1 MNHLR
6 QSPKHYLL
14 PLMPATWHWLGRS
27 LLQLGYICLGI
38 IYVSASAWANNTT
51 PNKLSPEQA
60 FLQGQQ
66 YVERAELEQAAV
78 SLTRIASN
86 SPYAKL
92 LAGNIAAKNADY
104 DRAFLL
110 LLPLQSNQTFSKV
123 AAASLHASLSTAY
136 EKQGDISNALE
147 QLVRRQDYINTAQA
161 IRDNQQLIWQ
171 LLSAQSLENLISMR
185 GESADTSTQG
195 WVDLS
200 LASKNQNLSSSL
212 SAWRNSYADH
222 AATDLANT
230 LIAHTAKT
238 VPASASAAS
247 QLLPG
252 KIAVILPAATGLL
265 ADKTAAFQL
274 GLQSALNQQQLF
286 NAIKIYLRAS
296 DPASATEQFSL
307 AKNDGAAYIIA
318 PRLAPAEDSDSTAA
332 DLDSIYILDNM
343 AAIRRSLRQG
353 DLNVSDEARQI
364 AAFASSN
371 SMQHILLLAADNAAA
386 RHMAKSF
393 ASAWPNGAGAT
404 LEIISLDSAVTSGK
418 ASPGNTNSTADVK
431 NSMDLAAKVNAHSH
445 DLLLLAMPAAEASM
459 IRPYLDIS
467 TPTAAFSSVHER
479 KDDTTNAAL
488 NAVRFVDLPFLL
500 MADHAPFDYYRDL
513 SADLASYELLRCF
526 ALGVDYLQLLIAGSQ
541 ASGNELIIN
550 GLSGK
555 LSIDSSGLIQRQL
568 PMAKFTYNAVI
579 LEKDIKN

>member
-6 QSPKHYLL
+6 QLL
-14 PLMPATWHWLGRS
+14 QLHLWPLMPATWFGFGLGLGRS
-27 LLQLGYICLGI
+27 LLQLCYISLGV
-38 IYVSASAWANNTT
+38 IYVSASAWANPTT

-66 YVERAELEQAAV
+66 YVERAELEQAAL
-78 SLTRIASN
+78 SLTRIASS

-147 QLVRRQDYINTAQA
+147 QLVRRQDYINTGQA
-161 IRDNQQLIWQ
+161 IRNNQQLIWQ
-171 LLSAQSLENLISMR
+171 LLAAQSLENLISMR
-185 GESADTSTQG
+185 GESANTSSQG
-195 WVDLS
+195 WIDLS
-200 LASKNQNLSSSL
+200 LASKNQDLTSSL
-212 SAWRNSYADH
+212 SAWRNSYKDH

-230 LIAHTAKT
+230 LIAQASKT
-238 VPASASAAS
+238 QAPSASAAG

-252 KIAVILPAATGLL
+252 SIALILPSTTGLL
-265 ADKTAAFQL
+265 AEKAAAFQQ
-274 GLQSALNQQQLF
+274 GLQSALNQQQLL
-286 NAIKIYLRAS
+286 NDIKIYLHAS
-296 DPASATEQFSL
+296 DAASAAEQFSL

-318 PRLAPAEDSDSTAA
+318 PRLAPAEDSDLIAA
-332 DLDSIYILDNM
+332 DLDSISVIDNN
-343 AAIRRSLRQG
+343 AAIRRSLRQA
-353 DLNVSDEARQI
+353 DLTVSAEARQI
-364 AAFASSN
+364 AAFASNN

-386 RHMAKSF
+386 QHMAKSF
-393 ASAWPNGAGAT
+393 ASVWPNGTGTT
-404 LEIISLDSAVTSGK
+404 LKIINLDSAVEAGSGVAK
-418 ASPGNTNSTADVK
+418 PALK

-445 DLLLLAMPAAEASM
+445 DMLILAMSAAEAAM

-467 TPTAAFSSVHER
+467 TPTTAFSSVHAR
-479 KDDTTNAAL
+479 KDDNTNAAL

-500 MADHAPFDYYRDL
+500 MADHVQFDYYRDL
-513 SADLASYELLRCF
+513 SADLTSYELLRSF

-568 PMAKFTYNAVI
+568 SMAKFTYNAVI
-579 LEKDIKN
+579 LENDIKN

>member
-6 QSPKHYLL
+6 QLSQLYLL
-14 PLMPATWHWLGRS
+14 PLMLATWLWRGRN
-27 LLQLGYICLGI
+27 LLQLCYICLGV
-38 IYVSASAWANNTT
+38 IYVSASAWANTTT
-51 PNKLSPEQA
+51 PNKLSAEQA

-66 YVERAELEQAAV
+66 YVERAELEQAAL
-78 SLTRIASN
+78 SLTRIASS

-92 LAGNIAAKNADY
+92 LAGNIAAKSADY

-147 QLVRRQDYINTAQA
+147 QLLRRQDYIETTQA
-161 IRDNQQLIWQ
+161 SRDNQQLIWQ
-171 LLSAQSLENLISMR
+171 LLAAQSLENLIGMR
-185 GESADTSTQG
+185 GESADTSSQG
-195 WVDLS
+195 WIDLS
-200 LASKNQNLSSSL
+200 LASKNQDLNSSL
-212 SAWRNSYADH
+212 SAWRNSYTDH
-222 AATDLANT
+222 AATDLANA
-230 LIAHTAKT
+230 LIAQTSLT
-238 VPASASAAS
+238 QPASASAPS

-265 ADKTAAFQL
+265 AEKAAAFQR
-274 GLQSALNQQQLF
+274 GLQSALNQQQLV
-286 NAIKIYLRAS
+286 NEMKIYLRAS
-296 DPASATEQFSL
+296 DPASAAEQFSL

-318 PRLAPAEDSDSTAA
+318 PRLAPAEDSDATAA
-332 DLDSIYILDNM
+332 DLDSISVIDHN
-343 AAIRRSLRQG
+343 AAIRRSLRHA
-353 DLNVSDEARQI
+353 DLTMSAEARQI

-371 SMQHILLLAADNAAA
+371 SMQHILLLAADNAVA
-386 RHMAKSF
+386 RHMAQSF
-393 ASAWPNGAGAT
+393 ASVWPSGAGAT
-404 LEIISLDSAVTSGK
+404 LEIISLDSAVEASSGRAK
-418 ASPGNTNSTADVK
+418 PTLE

-445 DLLLLAMPAAEASM
+445 DMLLLAMTAAEAVV

-467 TPTAAFSSVHER
+467 TPTAAFSSVHAR
-479 KDDTTNAAL
+479 KNDNTTAAL
-488 NAVRFVDLPFLL
+488 NALRFVDVPFLL
-500 MADHAPFDYYRDL
+500 MANHAQFDYYRNL
-513 SADLASYELLRCF
+513 SADLTSYDLLRYF

-568 PMAKFTYNAVI
+568 TMAQFTYNAVI
-579 LEKDIKN
+579 LENDIKN